1 MASCKKKANVGSAA
15 MVNGARTVSPD
26 FPEFPRGKSL
36 KVPVPYA
43 GEWGVLAEHQTDLFR

>member
-1 MASCKKKANVGSAA
+1 MASCKKKANVGSAV
-15 MVNGARTVSPD
+15 MVNGPRTVSPD

-43 GEWGVLAEHQTDLFR
+43 RE